1 MTNAVCIV
9 FLLRCNSS
17 RLYIVQRKNDKG
29 IASIWKLHT
38 KLNMILAEYVIV
50 RDSMNMSGDN
60 RNIFMQCNRIDKC
73 IKIDIRVFLD
83 SCKLKK
89 RFK

>member
-17 RLYIVQRKNDKG
+17 RLYIVQRKNYKG
-29 IASIWKLHT
+29 IASIWNLHT
-38 KLNMILAEYVIV
+38 KLNIILTEYVIV

-60 RNIFMQCNRIDKC
+60 RNIFMQCNRIEKC
-73 IKIDIRVFLD
+73 I
-83 SCKLKK
+83 
-89 RFK
+89 